1 MWPIKDAV
9 LIDSKI
15 KRGNLR
21 EGISVVLFIYFVI
34 SLPLPREALLAK
46 LIQIG
51 LNKSTVRWI
60 KSYLKVCKQRVSC
73 TTRITA
79 RTSHF

>member
-51 LNKSTVRWI
+51 
-60 KSYLKVCKQRVSC
+60 
-73 TTRITA
+73 
-79 RTSHF
+79 